1 MTEKLAP
8 LMRSLEQLQARAV
21 ASSED
26 RSAWLAA
33 RARGV
38 TATEVAK
45 LAKDG
50 EPYARSLAREKRSGV
65 EQADLGGNRY
75 IAWGRIREEYIAE
88 WVDRRWSIA
97 SNQTLFHAVENRRHL
112 ATPDGVGVDFDDQ
125 LRIAE
130 IKTSKHDLTPG
141 VTDALGVLTVPK
153 RRHPAYFWKTGYY
166 DQVQWQLH
174 VTGADRALFA
184 FEQHDDD
191 WSRWPEQGPSLLATQ
206 PGFMWIVR
214 DEKRIAELVNIADD
228 FLALLDADEPQEE
241 FDAEIDLLAQQ
252 VLEGR
257 VLEGSGK
264 ATKDQAWKEL
274 QSRLAGRSSFSQAGA
289 ARVTWSAGSESVVEE
304 IDDEAAYEADPGLFA
319 QMEDARKA
327 WEAHRAGF
335 VKQVVKVGAP
345 RLTVTV
351 TKKEQGE

>member
-1 MTEKLAP
+1 MTA
-8 LMRSLEQLQARAV
+8 LMRSLGDLAERAV

-45 LAKDG
+45 LAKEGDT
-50 EPYARSLAREKRSGV
+50 YARSLAREKRSGV
-65 EQADLGGNRY
+65 EQADLSHNRY
-75 IAWGRIREEYIAE
+75 IRWGQIREEFVAE
-88 WVDRRWSIA
+88 WIARRWDIA
-97 SNQTLFHAVENRRHL
+97 PNQTLFHAVGNVRHL

-125 LRIAE
+125 LRISE
-130 IKTSKHDLTPG
+130 VKTSKHDLCPG
-141 VTDALGVLTVPK
+141 TSDPLGVLVLPK
-153 RRHPAYFWKTGYY
+153 RRSAAYFWKTGYY
-166 DQVQWQLH
+166 EQVQWQLH
-174 VTGADRALFA
+174 VTGARQALFA
-184 FEQHDDD
+184 YEQHDDD
-191 WSRWPEQGPSLLATQ
+191 WSRWPEQGPSLLAPQ
-206 PGFMWIVR
+206 PGFVWITR
-214 DEKRIAELVNIADD
+214 DEQRIGELVKVADG
-228 FLALLDADEPQEE
+228 FLALLDSDEDDTE

-274 QSRLAGRSSFSQAGA
+274 QSRLSSRTSFSQAGA
-289 ARVTWSAGSESVVEE
+289 ARVTWSAASESVVEE
-304 IDDEAAYEADPGLFA
+304 IDDEAAVEADPGLFA
-319 QMEDARKA
+319 AMEDARKA
-327 WEAHRAGF
+327 WESHRAGF

-351 TKKEQGE
+351 AKKEKGE